1 MKRRHFLRTSLAAG
15 TAAAATLATAR
26 SGMAI
31 PLPGLGLSRRGWAQ
45 DMDGPLRLSSNENPL
60 GPSEAARRAV
70 LDGMGEANRYT
81 HGLAG
86 ELRAAVAAH
95 HGVDEASVVLG
106 NGSTEVLRMAVQAMA
121 GPGGWGSAPAR
132 LVVPDP
138 TFEHVEQYAAPW
150 GLELLKVPLR
160 PDLSHDVERMR
171 EAVRAAALDGSRR
184 PVMVYVCNPNN
195 PTGTLTL
202 CDEIEAWI
210 REAEDV
216 VFLVDEAYLEYVDHP
231 TYRTVL
237 PLALARPNV
246 VVARTFSKVHG
257 LAGLRVGYGLAHPDA
272 ARRIRAF
279 SGMSN
284 LNAMGLLAATAS
296 LGDEDHVARS
306 LRTNEEARG
315 VTYQVLDELG
325 LERLPSHAN
334 FVLHQIPGDQAAYI
348 RRMREA
354 GVWVGRQF
362 PPFVSHNR
370 LSFGT
375 PEEMGRFA
383 EILRDFRRR
392 GWV

>member
-15 TAAAATLATAR
+15 TAAAATLTLGRAAAAVPV
-26 SGMAI
+26 G
-31 PLPGLGLSRRGWAQ
+31 PLGLHNPSWAPGT
-45 DMDGPLRLSSNENPL
+45 DGPLRLSSNENPL
-60 GPSEAARRAV
+60 GPSEAARRAI

-86 ELRAAVAAH
+86 ELRELVAAH

-121 GPGGWGSAPAR
+121 GPGGWGPSPAR

-138 TFEHVEQYAAPW
+138 TFEHVEQYAGPW
-150 GLELLKVPLR
+150 GLELLKIPLR
-160 PDLSHDVERMR
+160 SDLSHDVERMR
-171 EAVRAAALDGSRR
+171 EAARGALVDGSRR

-202 CDEIEAWI
+202 CEEIEAWI
-210 REAEDV
+210 RDAEDV
-216 VFLVDEAYLEYVDHP
+216 VFLVDEAYFEYVDHP
-231 TYRTVL
+231 SYRTVL
-237 PLALARPNV
+237 PLALDRPNV
-246 VVARTFSKVHG
+246 VVVRTFSKVYG
-257 LAGLRVGYGLAHPDA
+257 LAGLRVGYGLARPDA

-296 LGDEDHVARS
+296 LGDETHVARS
-306 LRTNEEARG
+306 LRTNEEARS

-334 FVLHQIPGDQAAYI
+334 FVLHGIPGDQAAYI

-362 PPFVSHNR
+362 PPFVNHNR

-375 PEEMGRFA
+375 PEEMWRFA
-383 EILRDFRRR
+383 EILRDFRQR